1 MKAGALRHL
10 LTLQSSST
18 STSRS
23 GEATISYTTE
33 GKAWGSVEPLS
44 GRELEWARQSVANVS
59 HRIRLRYN
67 PNYSVAPNWRC
78 TFGSRAFYFAS
89 VLNMD
94 ERNRE
99 LEILAVEIV

>member
-10 LTLQSSST
+10 LTLQESSVATSSS
-18 STSRS
+18 
-23 GEATISYTTE
+23 GESSISYTTV

-44 GRELEWARQSVANVS
+44 GRELEWAKQSVANVS
-59 HRIRLRYN
+59 HKIRLRYN
-67 PNYSVAPNWRC
+67 PNYAVGPDWRC
-78 TFGSRAFYFAS
+78 TFSGRTFYFAS
-89 VLNMD
+89 VLNPD